1 LISKT
6 NTAKIKTWVC
16 AAGNWV
22 DIDTVNVIDV
32 EEGIYGDVITFI
44 YKGKKYQSRAV
55 SGSRP
60 G

>member
-1 LISKT
+1 MEKT
-6 NTAKIKTWVC
+6 KVKI
-16 AAGNWV
+16 A
-22 DIDTVNVIDV
+22 VIRKPSREECNNCYSYIEV